1 MTRPDM
7 TRPDMTRLVI
17 AGTDTNVG
25 KTVFSAALAGAL
37 RGFYWKPVQSGL
49 DGETD
54 SETVRRLSGL
64 ARENILPE
72 AYALRTPASPHLAA
86 RLDGVTIEPERLTPP
101 QLAPLIIETAGGLM
115 TPLTEEL
122 PTIDLLAAWRLP
134 LVLCARTSLGTIN
147 HSLLSLEALR
157 RRDILVLGVAFIGE
171 ENVETRRIIAK
182 LSGARDL
189 GRLPF
194 VAPLTRES
202 LRGAFARAFRLDD
215 FAEQCE

>member
-1 MTRPDM
+1 MTRLGK
-7 TRPDMTRLVI
+7 TRLVI

-37 RGFYWKPVQSGL
+37 GGFYWKPVQSGL

-54 SETVRRLSGL
+54 SETVLRLSGL
-64 ARENILPE
+64 KRENILPE
-72 AYALRTPASPHLAA
+72 AYSLRTPASPHLAA
-86 RLDGVTIEPERLTPP
+86 RLDGVTIDPGRLTPP
-101 QLAPLIIETAGGLM
+101 PVAPLVIETAGGLM

-122 PTIDLLAAWRLP
+122 PTIDLLATWRLP
-134 LVLCARTSLGTIN
+134 VLLCARTTLGTIN

-157 RRDILVLGVAFIGE
+157 RREIPVLGVAFIGE

-182 LSGARDL
+182 MSGARDL

-194 VAPLTRES
+194 VTPLTRES
-202 LRGAFARAFRLDD
+202 LRDGFARAFRLDD
-215 FAEQCE
+215 LAAGSSA